1 MKNFLSFIILAAMFA
16 GASEAQDT
24 KGQIILYVCCFAVMS
39 VSALLL
45 WYLEKKEEDKRNV

>member
-24 KGQIILYVCCFAVMS
+24 KGQIILYVCCFAVIS

>member
-1 MKNFLSFIILAAMFA
+1 MKNFLSFIMLAAMFA
-16 GASEAQDT
+16 ATSEAQDT

-45 WYLEKKEEDKRNV
+45 KYIEKKEEDKRNV